1 MKPEQHWRPRD
12 YHRHFRPPS
21 WRSAKSRHPRF
32 LFIRFIF
39 VFGVMAVLFLAT
51 LAGIGFII
59 SRVFDG
65 NARPALIIAVLLV
78 FVLPMTIA
86 WIGRRAF
93 RGIATPLAE
102 VMNAAD
108 AVAEGDFSTR
118 VRELGPGEFGQL
130 TRSFNR
136 MAAELERAE
145 QQRRNLTADVAHE
158 LRNPVHILQGNLEGI
173 LDGVY
178 EPTPEQIEAMLDETH
193 LLSRLIED
201 LRTLSLAEAGQL
213 ALHFE
218 PVDVAELLEDVHTSF
233 YGQAEAAGLEMNV
246 ETPPRN
252 LDIQADA
259 NRLDQVLSNL
269 VANAIRHTPPGGS
282 VTLKASP
289 IADGVQIS
297 VADTGSGIPAAD
309 LPFIFDRFWRGDRAR
324 ERNTGTGSGLGLAIA
339 RQLVRAHNGT
349 IAVESVEGDGTTFTI
364 MLPGGTTDG
373 QS

>member
-1 MKPEQHWRPRD
+1 
-12 YHRHFRPPS
+12 
-21 WRSAKSRHPRF
+21 
-32 LFIRFIF
+32 
-39 VFGVMAVLFLAT
+39 MAVLFLAT

-65 NARPALIIAVLLV
+65 DARPVLVIVALLV
-78 FVLPMTIA
+78 FALPMTIA
-86 WIGRRAF
+86 WIARRAF
-93 RGIATPLAE
+93 RGIATPLADI
-102 VMNAAD
+102 MNAAD
-108 AVAEGDFSTR
+108 AVAEGDFSVR

-213 ALHFE
+213 ALHRE
-218 PVDVAELLEDVHTSF
+218 AVNLTELLEDVHTSF
-233 YGQAEAAGLEMNV
+233 YGQAEVAGVHLVAKTPYAGLVIE
-246 ETPPRN
+246 
-252 LDIQADA
+252 ADA

-269 VANAIRHTPPGGS
+269 VANAIRHTPAGGVVS
-282 VTLKASP
+282 LDAAQVNG
-289 IADGVQIS
+289 DVQIN
-297 VADTGSGIPAAD
+297 VVDTGSGIPAAD

-324 ERNTGTGSGLGLAIA
+324 ERHAGTGSGLGLAIA
-339 RQLVRAHNGT
+339 RQLVRAHSGH
-349 IAVESVEGDGTTFTI
+349 IAVQSVEGDGTTFTI
-364 MLPGGTTDG
+364 TLPVGENDDQG
-373 QS
+373 

>member
-1 MKPEQHWRPRD
+1 L
-12 YHRHFRPPS
+12 FL
-21 WRSAKSRHPRF
+21 RF
-32 LFIRFIF
+32 VF
-39 VFGVMAVLFLAT
+39 VFGFMAVLFLAT

-65 NARPALIIAVLLV
+65 NARPVLIIVVLLV

-213 ALHFE
+213 ALHSE
-218 PVDVAELLEDVHTSF
+218 AVSLTELLEDVHTSF
-233 YGQAEAAGLEMNV
+233 YGQAEVAGVHLV
-246 ETPPRN
+246 ARTPIDE
-252 LDIQADA
+252 LVIEADA

-282 VTLKASP
+282 VTLEASP

-297 VADTGSGIPAAD
+297 VADTGSGIPAED
-309 LPFIFDRFWRGDRAR
+309 LPFIFDRFWRSDRAR
-324 ERNTGTGSGLGLAIA
+324 ERHTGTGSGLGLAIA
-339 RQLVRAHNGT
+339 RQLVRAHAGT
-349 IAVESVEGDGTTFTI
+349 IAVESVEGESTTFTI
-364 MLPGGTTDG
+364 LLPGEFIDG
-373 QS
+373 KS